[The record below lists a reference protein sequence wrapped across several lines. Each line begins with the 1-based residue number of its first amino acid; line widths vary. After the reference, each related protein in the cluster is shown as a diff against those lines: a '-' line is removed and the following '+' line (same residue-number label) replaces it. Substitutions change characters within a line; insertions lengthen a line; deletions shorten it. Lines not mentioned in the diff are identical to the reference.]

1 MSKKKTP
8 KAREKRR
15 GQLKRLG
22 FDDERII
29 EILDL
34 EFDLGAYK
42 APGTP
47 LPGKTFVNGGFVKV
61 QRRGTF
67 KGVF

>member
-15 GQLKRLG
+15 SQLKRLG
-22 FDDERII
+22 YDDERII
-29 EILDL
+29 EILEL
-34 EFDLGAYK
+34 EFDLGAST

>member
-1 MSKKKTP
+1 MSKKKTH

-15 GQLKRLG
+15 SQLKRLG
-22 FDDERII
+22 YDDERII
-29 EILDL
+29 EILEL
-34 EFDLGAYK
+34 EFDLGAYT

>member
-15 GQLKRLG
+15 SQLKRLG
-22 FDDERII
+22 YDDERII
-29 EILDL
+29 EILEL
-34 EFDLGAYK
+34 EFDLGAYT

-47 LPGKTFVNGGFVKV
+47 LPGKPFVNGGFVKV

>member
-15 GQLKRLG
+15 SQLKLLVY
-22 FDDERII
+22 DDERII

-47 LPGKTFVNGGFVKV
+47 LPGKTFVNGGFIKV

>member
-22 FDDERII
+22 YDDERII

>member
-15 GQLKRLG
+15 SQLKRLVY
-22 FDDERII
+22 DDERII
-29 EILDL
+29 EILEL
-34 EFDLGAYK
+34 EFDLGAYT

>member
-15 GQLKRLG
+15 SQLKRLG
-22 FDDERII
+22 YDDERII
-29 EILDL
+29 EILEL